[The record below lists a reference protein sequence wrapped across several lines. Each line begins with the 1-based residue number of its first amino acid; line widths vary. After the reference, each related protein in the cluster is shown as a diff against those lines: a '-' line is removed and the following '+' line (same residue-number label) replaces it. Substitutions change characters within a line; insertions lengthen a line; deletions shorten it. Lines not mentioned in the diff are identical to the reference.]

1 MKNVALI
8 VAGGKGIR
16 MNSAIP
22 KQFLKLKNLP
32 ILMHTLNNF
41 QDFNDV
47 FLVLP
52 KSQFNYWKKL
62 CKIHNFQVKHTLI
75 AGGINRFESV
85 KNGLKKIN
93 AGDVVAIH
101 DGVRPYIS
109 KKLIT
114 ALLSEVKNNYGTI
127 PVLPIKESLREITN
141 KYSVAVNREKIYL
154 VQTPQCFKLQEIKK
168 AYDGQNFLKEFT
180 DDASV
185 YEQYGGR
192 IKTINGEEKNIKITS
207 KTDLIIAE
215 SLD

>member
-52 KSQFNYWKKL
+52 ESQFNYWKKL
-62 CKIHNFQVKHTLI
+62 CKIHDFQVKHTLI
-75 AGGINRFESV
+75 AGGANRFESV

-93 AGDVVAIH
+93 AGEIVAIH

-114 ALLSEVKNNYGTI
+114 ALISEVKNNYGAI
-127 PVLPIKESLREITN
+127 PVLPIKESLRKITK
-141 KYSVAVNREKIYL
+141 KYNVTVNREKIYL

-168 AYDGQNFLKEFT
+168 AYRQNFLKKFT

-185 YEQYGGR
+185 YEKYGGR